1 MAKTAIFRSPP
12 NYLPLHA
19 LCEGKKTRERE
30 LAWIESE
37 NTHRRA
43 GLKFKKIAENILF
56 LCSEAVESN
65 PIKIA
70 ENLLLFVYSEVVE
83 SNPIK
88 IAENLLLFVYS
99 EVVESN
105 LVKL

>member
-1 MAKTAIFRSPP
+1 MR
-12 NYLPLHA
+12 
-19 LCEGKKTRERE
+19 GKENERERE
-30 LAWIESE
+30 LAWIESD

-43 GLKFKKIAENILF
+43 GLKLKKIAENILF

>member
-1 MAKTAIFRSPP
+1 MKA
-12 NYLPLHA
+12 
-19 LCEGKKTRERE
+19 
-30 LAWIESE
+30 
-37 NTHRRA
+37 
-43 GLKFKKIAENILF
+43 KKIAENILF

-83 SNPIK
+83 SN
-88 IAENLLLFVYS
+88 
-99 EVVESN
+99 